1 MNSLSRE
8 EFTQRIGA
16 ARLKPR
22 LVRELR
28 FVSEEITDW
37 EQRDFLAILTKSK
50 NEGVLLYG
58 DSTIP
63 FEVSKRKSGAKGR
76 IEPIICDLCAT
87 WQRGSNSAVISFTS
101 RDKSTVSYVCCA
113 DLDCSLHVR
122 GLTNEGK
129 LARTQL
135 REDITSQCR
144 IERLHTKTSAIIAN
158 LL

>member
-1 MNSLSRE
+1 MNSLTRE

-16 ARLKPR
+16 VRLKPR

-28 FVSEEITDW
+28 FVPAEIINW
-37 EQRDFLAILTKSK
+37 EQRDFLTVLTKSK

-63 FEVSKRKSGAKGR
+63 FELSKRKPGTSGR
-76 IEPIICDLCAT
+76 VEPIICDLCAT
-87 WQRGSNSAVISFTS
+87 WQRGLNSAIISFHKS
-101 RDKSTVSYVCCA
+101 DKSTISYLCCA

-122 GLTNEGK
+122 GLTAAGK

-135 REDITSQCR
+135 REDLISVR
-144 IERLHTKTSAIIAN
+144 RVERLHMRLERILTE
-158 LL
+158 LR